1 MNDLTLFQSF
11 VLGAL
16 QGFAEFLP
24 VSSSAHLSLAPW
36 AFGWPEPGLA
46 FDVALH
52 LGTLVALLWYFR
64 AEWVALVGAA
74 LTIARTRRV
83 ETVEQKRVVF
93 LAIAT
98 VPGAIAGLLL
108 EKQAE
113 TIFRAPALTAIAL
126 IAMGAV
132 LWVVDARSRSARVLP
147 GMSAVDALLIGCAQ
161 AFALIPGV
169 SRSGA
174 TITAGRALGF
184 DRQSAA
190 VFSFMMSMPIIA
202 AAAVLKVPKALHESG
217 VSMPLLVGVTTAAV
231 SSWLAI
237 AVLLQFV
244 KTRGFGVFA
253 VYRFVLGGAVLA
265 LVAARGA

>member
-1 MNDLTLFQSF
+1 
-11 VLGAL
+11 
-16 QGFAEFLP
+16 
-24 VSSSAHLSLAPW
+24 
-36 AFGWPEPGLA
+36 
-46 FDVALH
+46 
-52 LGTLVALLWYFR
+52 
-64 AEWVALVGAA
+64 
-74 LTIARTRRV
+74 
-83 ETVEQKRVVF
+83 
-93 LAIAT
+93 
-98 VPGAIAGLLL
+98 
-108 EKQAE
+108 
-113 TIFRAPALTAIAL
+113 
-126 IAMGAV
+126 MGAV
-132 LWVVDARSRSARVLP
+132 LWVVDARSRSVRVLS
-147 GMSAVDALLIGCAQ
+147 GMSAVDALLIGCSQ

-217 VSMPLLVGVTTAAV
+217 VSLPLLVGVTTAAV

>member
-11 VLGAL
+11 ILGAL

-24 VSSSAHLSLAPW
+24 ISSSAHLSLAPW

-64 AEWVALVGAA
+64 VEWVALAGAA
-74 LTIARTRRV
+74 LRLVRTRRAD
-83 ETVEQKRVVF
+83 TPEQRRVIF
-93 LAIAT
+93 LVIAT

-108 EKQAE
+108 QKQAE

-132 LWVVDARSRSARVLP
+132 LWIVDARARSSRALA
-147 GMSAVDALLIGCAQ
+147 GMERLDALLIGCAQ

-184 DRQSAA
+184 DRSSAA

-202 AAAVLKVPKALHESG
+202 AAGVLKLPKALRESG
-217 VSMPLLVGVTTAAV
+217 VSPVLLIGIATAAV

-237 AVLLQFV
+237 SVLLRFV

-253 VYRFVLGGAVLA
+253 VYRFVLGAAVLA
-265 LVAARGA
+265 LVAARGQ